1 MPATRGLDAMLRRS
15 LLLAAALIAAVSC
28 PWTAQ
33 AQDDHAER
41 RQRMVEVI
49 ERYAWHLEAELG
61 ARKIDKRVLE
71 AMGVLPRHLFV
82 PEDRRREAYADR
94 PVPIGHG
101 QTISQPLIVAF
112 MTHLLEVEP
121 DDVVLELGTGS
132 GYQAAVLAKLVKS
145 VCSIEIIPDLGNT
158 AAEVLG
164 SLGLD
169 NVRTRIGDGYYGWP
183 ECGPFDAI
191 VVTAAAGHIPP
202 PLVAQLKPG
211 GKMII
216 PVGSPY
222 VTQQLVLIDKLADG
236 RVTTRQMLAVRFV
249 PLVRE
254 AP

>member
-1 MPATRGLDAMLRRS
+1 
-15 LLLAAALIAAVSC
+15 
-28 PWTAQ
+28 
-33 AQDDHAER
+33 
-41 RQRMVEVI
+41 
-49 ERYAWHLEAELG
+49 
-61 ARKIDKRVLE
+61 
-71 AMGVLPRHLFV
+71 
-82 PEDRRREAYADR
+82 
-94 PVPIGHG
+94 
-101 QTISQPLIVAF
+101 
-112 MTHLLEVEP
+112 
-121 DDVVLELGTGS
+121 
-132 GYQAAVLAKLVKS
+132 
-145 VCSIEIIPDLGNT
+145 
-158 AAEVLG
+158 
-164 SLGLD
+164 
-169 NVRTRIGDGYYGWP
+169 VRTRIGDGYYGWP

>member
-1 MPATRGLDAMLRRS
+1 MPR
-15 LLLAAALIAAVSC
+15 LLLLSTAILMFALAC

-33 AQDDHAER
+33 ARDDFAAK
-41 RQRMVEVI
+41 RQRMIEVI
-49 ERYAWHLEAELG
+49 ERYAWSLEAELG
-61 ARKIDKRVLE
+61 ARQMDARVLE
-71 AMGVLPRHLFV
+71 VMGALPRHLFV
-82 PEDRRREAYADR
+82 PEDRRGEAYADR
-94 PVPIGHG
+94 PVPIGYG

-112 MTHLLEVEP
+112 MTHLLELEP

-132 GYQAAVLAKLVKS
+132 GYQAGVLAELVHK
-145 VCSIEIIPDLGNT
+145 VCSIEIVPGLGERAADVLDDL
-158 AAEVLG
+158 
-164 SLGLD
+164 SLD
-169 NVRTRIGDGYYGWP
+169 NVETRIGDGYYGWP

-191 VVTAAAGHIPP
+191 IVTAAAGHIPP

-236 RVTTRQMLAVRFV
+236 RVTTRQVLAVRFV

-254 AP
+254 AR

>member
-1 MPATRGLDAMLRRS
+1 MPRLVLLSIVML
-15 LLLAAALIAAVSC
+15 LFAVAS
-28 PWTAQ
+28 PWTVEAK
-33 AQDDHAER
+33 DDFAAK

-49 ERYAWHLEAELG
+49 ERYAWSLEAELG
-61 ARKIDKRVLE
+61 TRRMDARVMEVMR
-71 AMGVLPRHLFV
+71 ALPRHLFV
-82 PEDRRREAYADR
+82 PENRRGEAYADR
-94 PVPIGHG
+94 PVPIGYG

-132 GYQAAVLAKLVKS
+132 GYQAAVLAKLARK
-145 VCSIEIIPDLGNT
+145 VCSIEIVPGLGERAADVLDDL
-158 AAEVLG
+158 
-164 SLGLD
+164 SLD
-169 NVRTRIGDGYYGWP
+169 NVETRIGDGYYGWP

-191 VVTAAAGHIPP
+191 IVTAAAGHIPP

-222 VTQQLVLIDKLADG
+222 VTQQLVLVDKMADG
-236 RVTTRQMLAVRFV
+236 RVTTRQVLAVRFV

-254 AP
+254 AR